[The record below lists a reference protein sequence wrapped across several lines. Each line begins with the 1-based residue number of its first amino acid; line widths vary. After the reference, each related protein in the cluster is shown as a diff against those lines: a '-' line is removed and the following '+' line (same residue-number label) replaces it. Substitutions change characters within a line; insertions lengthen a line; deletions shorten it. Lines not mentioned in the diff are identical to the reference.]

1 MTVNTNRAQRLQKL
15 KRKHARRILFITFI
29 CLTLAGTTILLA
41 FGSRPGSSAGAGPSS
56 TPAVTP
62 TAPIPSLSSGLPVI
76 TSSPSAGK
84 KPYISPA
91 PSVIATPAVTPAG
104 SFNRLVNPAG
114 STIRTR
120 FAVPKGWERVET
132 AQGSFAEY
140 LRELPLKADG
150 KPLLYWDGKPN
161 DNPAHAAVLDRPMP
175 QRYEQC
181 ADTVIHLYAD
191 WLYSTKQYDKL
202 RFTFNNGFVCDFEH
216 YMQGYRPNDAV
227 TGWKTQDDYWTGD
240 SRRVYDLYLQQTFL
254 YANTASLFKY
264 DLDKVEYADLS
275 IGDLFIVPGFPG
287 HVVIVADMIV
297 NKTTGEKRF
306 ITVQGSMPAVQA
318 HIMLN
323 AEEPEFSPWQSCEIY
338 DGYFVSATYWG
349 CPLEN
354 IRRFR

>member
-62 TAPIPSLSSGLPVI
+62 TAPVPSLSSGLPVI

-104 SFNRLVNPAG
+104 SFNNLVNPAG

-240 SRRVYDLYLQQTFL
+240 SRRVYDLYLSRPF
-254 YANTASLFKY
+254 
-264 DLDKVEYADLS
+264 
-275 IGDLFIVPGFPG
+275 
-287 HVVIVADMIV
+287 
-297 NKTTGEKRF
+297 
-306 ITVQGSMPAVQA
+306 SMP
-318 HIMLN
+318 I
-323 AEEPEFSPWQSCEIY
+323 PPPFSNTILTRWNMPIS
-338 DGYFVSATYWG
+338 
-349 CPLEN
+349 P
-354 IRRFR
+354 

>member
-62 TAPIPSLSSGLPVI
+62 TAPVPSLSSGLPVI

-104 SFNRLVNPAG
+104 SFNNLVNPAG

-150 KPLLYWDGKPN
+150 KPL
-161 DNPAHAAVLDRPMP
+161 
-175 QRYEQC
+175 
-181 ADTVIHLYAD
+181 
-191 WLYSTKQYDKL
+191 
-202 RFTFNNGFVCDFEH
+202 FTG
-216 YMQGYRPNDAV
+216 
-227 TGWKTQDDYWTGD
+227 
-240 SRRVYDLYLQQTFL
+240 
-254 YANTASLFKY
+254 TASPTITPPTPPCLT
-264 DLDKVEYADLS
+264 
-275 IGDLFIVPGFPG
+275 VPCP
-287 HVVIVADMIV
+287 
-297 NKTTGEKRF
+297 
-306 ITVQGSMPAVQA
+306 
-318 HIMLN
+318 
-323 AEEPEFSPWQSCEIY
+323 
-338 DGYFVSATYWG
+338 SATSSAPIPSYTCMPTG
-349 CPLEN
+349 SIPQSSMTSFVLPSITALYVILSTICRAIAPTMP
-354 IRRFR
+354 

>member
-1 MTVNTNRAQRLQKL
+1 MTANTNRAQRLQKL
-15 KRKHARRILFITFI
+15 KRKHTRRILFITFI
-29 CLTLAGTTILLA
+29 CLTLAGMTILLA
-41 FGSRPGSSAGAGPSS
+41 FGSRPGGSAGAGPSS

-62 TAPIPSLSSGLPVI
+62 TAPVPSLSSGLPVI
-76 TSSPSAGK
+76 TSSTSAGK

-104 SFNRLVNPAG
+104 SFNNLVNPAG

-120 FAVPKGWERVET
+120 FAVPKGWERVEA

-318 HIMLN
+318 HVMLN